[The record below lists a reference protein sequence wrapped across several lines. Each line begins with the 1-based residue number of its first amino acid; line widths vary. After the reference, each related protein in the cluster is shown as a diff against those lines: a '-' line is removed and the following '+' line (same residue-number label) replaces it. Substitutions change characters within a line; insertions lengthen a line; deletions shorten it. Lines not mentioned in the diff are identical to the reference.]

1 MKIVLSHSRFYR
13 DLLNEIS
20 KDKNQRFAEN
30 QNLRKRIVRHRT
42 VSMAFIFLFLTFYAS
57 PGRANHRSCFRV
69 EGMVCGKCVKKVEG
83 AFKKKLG
90 IQKTIVFLKKGEVV
104 FESAKPLSQ
113 APIKK
118 QFEAINLTAEEI
130 PCEQE

>member
-1 MKIVLSHSRFYR
+1 MKIVLSHTRFYC

-20 KDKNQRFAEN
+20 KDRNKRFAEN
-30 QNLRKRIVRHRT
+30 QTPRKQVIRFR
-42 VSMAFIFLFLTFYAS
+42 SLGMAFIFLTIVFYSS
-57 PGRANHRSCFRV
+57 PGMANHRSCFRV

-104 FESAKPLSQ
+104 FESVKPLSQ